1 MCASPARHRAARN
14 GSSGSQR
21 DFWSAKD
28 LVEGV
33 ADGGPARHARK
44 TPSKISIHVGRVGA
58 LAVSLGVGLAV
69 ANSSGVAYA
78 DSDTESS
85 VSSSGAD
92 ATPAGSSTPGGA
104 DESPEAQ
111 TGPDSGGDADD
122 NEDGEDAE
130 AGDTDEPGDV
140 LDPDSDPES
149 GADDEQAAEES
160 GDNSA
165 APGDSGETSG
175 TAPVVEP
182 SVPPRESDALEEAD
196 ESAVDADLDVEV
208 STPDGA
214 HEDAAIPA
222 TEAVSLSGGSAVA
235 PASPAEEESLESV
248 SLFAAV
254 VSNVVA
260 PLADP
265 EAPAPAPW
273 LDALLAWVRR
283 QINHTFFNKTPV
295 YGPISTE
302 QILTG
307 QLLID
312 LHASDPNG
320 DPLTYD
326 IIQPEHG
333 WVFRDLITGR
343 FVYTPDEL
351 VAGDPLVDSF
361 QVVIR
366 DDSEHL
372 SGTLGSIQKLLHG
385 VARLF
390 GLAQADNVT
399 VTVPVF
405 VDPVIQLPPLITPI
419 AGPGYTLGGDPVK
432 LVSSVL
438 VADGDSDELSQVVI
452 KIATLGQDGDLLEYV
467 APQGNPITA
476 TWDAQTMTLTLS
488 GVATTAQYQQAI
500 EAVTFS
506 ATDGALL
513 VRGVTLSATDEHGV
527 DNIAPGFVAVGVWP
541 AIKLPPLVTPL
552 PGLGYTIGDDPVKL
566 VSAVDIADGDSDYL
580 SKLVLKIATLAQP
593 GDVLSY
599 VAPSDN
605 PITATWDAGAKTL
618 TLSGVATKAQ
628 YEEALMAV
636 TFSATEGALLVRGVT
651 MSATDADGVENIAPG
666 LVTVGVWPALALP
679 PLVTPV
685 PGLGY
690 TLGDDPVKLVSA
702 VDIADGDSDYLSEA
716 ILKIA
721 TLAQSG
727 DVLGYVA
734 PSGNP
739 ITATWDAGART
750 LTLSGV
756 ATKAQYEEALKAVT
770 FSATQGAL
778 LVRGVTISVTDA
790 DGVENIAPGL
800 VTVGVWLAT
809 QLPPLVTPVGAPT
822 YTLGS
827 TPVKLV
833 SAVDI
838 ADGDSD
844 FLSEAVLRIALL
856 AQSGDALGYVA
867 PSGNPITATWDA
879 GARTLTLSGVA
890 TKAQYEEA
898 LKAVTFSAT
907 QGVGIV
913 RTITIDV
920 TDDTGVQSLTSGLV
934 LAGARWSLPPLV
946 TPVGAPTYTLG
957 STPVKLVSAVDIA
970 DGDSDFLS
978 EAVLRIALLAQS
990 GDALGYVAPSG
1001 NPITATWDA
1010 GARTLTLSGV
1020 ATKAQYEEALKAVTF
1035 SATQGVGIVRT
1046 ITIDVTDDTGV
1057 QSLTSG
1063 LVLAGARN
1071 PLPPLVTPF
1080 GGRSYTIG
1088 NQPVKPV
1095 AAVDIVD
1102 ADSDYLTSATV
1113 EVTMFGRSG
1122 DVLQFNGLAGVP
1134 ISGSYDAGSRTLT
1147 LTGTATKAQYEAALK
1162 AITFTATGGAW
1173 TTRTLAIRVTDDAG
1187 VRSSAGLLTL
1197 SVW

>member
-580 SKLVLKIATLAQP
+580 SKLVLKIATLAQS

-727 DVLGYVA
+727 DV
-734 PSGNP
+734 
-739 ITATWDAGART
+739 
-750 LTLSGV
+750 
-756 ATKAQYEEALKAVT
+756 
-770 FSATQGAL
+770 
-778 LVRGVTISVTDA
+778 
-790 DGVENIAPGL
+790 
-800 VTVGVWLAT
+800 
-809 QLPPLVTPVGAPT
+809 
-822 YTLGS
+822 
-827 TPVKLV
+827 
-833 SAVDI
+833 
-838 ADGDSD
+838 
-844 FLSEAVLRIALL
+844 
-856 AQSGDALGYVA
+856 LGYVA

-1063 LVLAGARN
+1063 FVLAGARN

-1113 EVTMFGRSG
+1113 EVTLFGRSG